1 MQFRCNLNMM
11 SGRAGSDIAVVVVL
25 LNNINITSHLLAT
38 ILMLCQQDSK
48 SITFCATNGKYDFTA
63 C

>member
-1 MQFRCNLNMM
+1 MM